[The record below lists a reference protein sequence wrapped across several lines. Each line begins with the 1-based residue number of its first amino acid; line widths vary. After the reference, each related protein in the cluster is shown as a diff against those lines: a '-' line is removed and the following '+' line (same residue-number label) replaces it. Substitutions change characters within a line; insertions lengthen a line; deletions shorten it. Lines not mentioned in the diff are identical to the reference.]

1 MLKIMLYLFSRF
13 LIPGLT
19 VMPGIQFPDS
29 LPKEEE
35 NELFIKAG
43 QGDETAREKL
53 ILHNLRLVSHIVRKY
68 YPSAPNAEDLNSIGI
83 IGLVK
88 AIDSFKPEKGAR
100 FATYGAKC
108 IQNEIL
114 MHFRHTKKDSL
125 IVSINETIDT
135 DKDGNPLTYSDILGT
150 DEKLDEDV
158 DKEIMCEKLREAI
171 EYSLTERERSVI
183 IKRYGL
189 ADSNPRSQKEVAE
202 SLGISRSYISRIE
215 KTAIEK
221 LRAVLCAKP
230 DGGPY

>member
-1 MLKIMLYLFSRF
+1 MLRIMLYLFSRF

-19 VMPGIQFPDS
+19 VMPGVQFPDS
-29 LPKEEE
+29 LSKEEE
-35 NELFIKAG
+35 NEFFIKAG
-43 QGDETAREKL
+43 QGDEVAREKL

-68 YPSAPNAEDLNSIGI
+68 YPSAPNSEDLNSIGI

-158 DKEIMCEKLREAI
+158 DREIMCEKLREAI
-171 EYSLTERERSVI
+171 EYSLTERERIVI

-189 ADSNPRSQKEVAE
+189 SDSRPRSQKEVAE
-202 SLGISRSYISRIE
+202 ALGISRSYISRIE

-221 LRAVLCAKP
+221 LRSVLCAKP
-230 DGGPY
+230 DGGQY

>member
-19 VMPGIQFPDS
+19 VMPGVQFPDS
-29 LPKEEE
+29 LSKDEE
-35 NELFIKAG
+35 NELFIKARA
-43 QGDETAREKL
+43 GDENARERL

-68 YPSAPNAEDLNSIGI
+68 YPAAPNAEDLNSIGI

-158 DKEIMCEKLREAI
+158 DKEILCEKLRDAI
-171 EYSLTERERSVI
+171 DYSLSERERSVI

-189 ADSNPRSQKEVAE
+189 ADSSPKSQKEVAE

-221 LRAVLCAKP
+221 LREALHVKP
-230 DGGPY
+230 

>member
-19 VMPGIQFPDS
+19 VMPGVQFPDS
-29 LPKEEE
+29 LPKDEE
-35 NELFIKAG
+35 NRLFLKARE
-43 QGDETAREKL
+43 GDGDAREKL

-125 IVSINETIDT
+125 IDTINETIDT

-150 DEKLDEDV
+150 DERLDEDV
-158 DKEIMCEKLREAI
+158 DKDILCERLRDAI

-183 IKRYGL
+183 IRRYGL
-189 ADSNPRSQKEVAE
+189 SDSKPRSQKEVAE

-221 LRAVLCAKP
+221 LREALRVKL
-230 DGGPY
+230 

>member
-19 VMPGIQFPDS
+19 VMPGVQFPDS
-29 LPKEEE
+29 LPKDEE
-35 NELFIKAG
+35 NRLFLKARE
-43 QGDETAREKL
+43 GDGDAREKL

-100 FATYGAKC
+100 LATYGAKC

-150 DEKLDEDV
+150 DERLDEDV
-158 DKEIMCEKLREAI
+158 DKDILCERLRDAI

-183 IKRYGL
+183 IRRYGL
-189 ADSNPRSQKEVAE
+189 SDSKPRSQKEVAE

-221 LRAVLCAKP
+221 LREALRVKL
-230 DGGPY
+230 

>member
-19 VMPGIQFPDS
+19 VMPGVQFPDS
-29 LPKEEE
+29 LPKDEE
-35 NELFIKAG
+35 NRLFLKARE
-43 QGDETAREKL
+43 GDGDAREKL

-135 DKDGNPLTYSDILGT
+135 DKDGNPLSYSDILGT
-150 DEKLDEDV
+150 DERLDEDV
-158 DKEIMCEKLREAI
+158 DKDILCERLRDAI

-183 IKRYGL
+183 IRRYGL
-189 ADSNPRSQKEVAE
+189 SDSKPRSQKEVAE

-221 LRAVLCAKP
+221 LREALRVKL
-230 DGGPY
+230 

>member
-19 VMPGIQFPDS
+19 VMPGVQFPDS
-29 LPKEEE
+29 LPKDEE
-35 NELFIKAG
+35 NRLFLKARE
-43 QGDETAREKL
+43 GDGDAREKL

-100 FATYGAKC
+100 SATYGAKC

-150 DEKLDEDV
+150 DERLDEDV
-158 DKEIMCEKLREAI
+158 DKDILCERLRDAI

-183 IKRYGL
+183 IRRYGL
-189 ADSNPRSQKEVAE
+189 SDSKPRSQKEVAE

-221 LRAVLCAKP
+221 LREALRVKL
-230 DGGPY
+230 

>member
-35 NELFIKAG
+35 VALFVKARE
-43 QGDETAREKL
+43 GDLKAREKL

-68 YPSAPNAEDLNSIGI
+68 YPTAPNSEDLNSIGI

-88 AIDSFKPEKGAR
+88 AVDSFKPEKGAR

-125 IVSINETIDT
+125 VVSINETIDT

-150 DEKLDEDV
+150 DERLDEDV
-158 DKEIMCEKLREAI
+158 DKEMLCEKLRDAI

-189 ADSNPRSQKEVAE
+189 CDSVPRSQKEVAE

-221 LRAVLCAKP
+221 LRDALRVKL
-230 DGGPY
+230 

>member
-19 VMPGIQFPDS
+19 VMPGVQFPDS
-29 LPKEEE
+29 LPKDEE
-35 NELFIKAG
+35 NRLFLKARE
-43 QGDETAREKL
+43 GDGDAREKL

-150 DEKLDEDV
+150 DERLDEDV
-158 DKEIMCEKLREAI
+158 DKDILCERLRDAI
-171 EYSLTERERSVI
+171 EYSLTKRERSVI
-183 IKRYGL
+183 IRRYGL
-189 ADSNPRSQKEVAE
+189 SDSKPRTQKEVAE

-221 LRAVLCAKP
+221 LREALRVKL
-230 DGGPY
+230 